1 MSSEKSQLEERALP
15 ALPNY
20 LLSERVQ
27 MSPFET
33 PKRAKT
39 KELSVFKTPP
49 DANSIGVL
57 RRNRKVKVLEEDEY
71 VEKVGKI
78 IERDFFPELD
88 KHKAR
93 CDYVRAHYMF
103 SRIL

>member
-1 MSSEKSQLEERALP
+1 MSSEKSPGLP

-20 LLSERVQ
+20 LTSERVQ

-39 KELSVFKTPP
+39 KELSVFKHPP
-49 DANSIGVL
+49 EANSIGVL
-57 RRNRKVKVLEEDEY
+57 RRKRKVKVLEEDEY

-93 CDYVRAHYMF
+93 CDYVRAPLHVF
-103 SRIL
+103 TSSVTK